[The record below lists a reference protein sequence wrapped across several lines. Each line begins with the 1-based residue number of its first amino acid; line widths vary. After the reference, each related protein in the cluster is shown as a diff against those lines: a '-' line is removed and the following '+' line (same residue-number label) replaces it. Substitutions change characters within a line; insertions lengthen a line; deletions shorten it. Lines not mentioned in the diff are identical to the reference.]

1 MRVNGQKLPPKYHPR
16 QLGCP
21 DLIPGLSL
29 KPWWE
34 REEVQWVLELEKH
47 YAVMRDELENLRSQ
61 KGFQPYRSPA
71 YANKN

>member
-1 MRVNGQKLPPKYHPR
+1 MFMKVNGQRLPKEYHPR

-29 KPWWE
+29 KGWWE

-47 YAVMRDELENLRSQ
+47 VAVIREELENLRD
-61 KGFQPYRSPA
+61 
-71 YANKN
+71 